1 MKVSFENIR
10 LASQRSL
17 TVKTVNGAA
26 KRCQPGF
33 RGFLRS
39 IVSSEAC
46 EEIGRCCQHVP
57 QLDALGRNTGGSC
70 FQAADFR
77 AKSIKHCTKIWSERL
92 PGGGDALHGVGQERD
107 GFHGDRLLARVAR
120 PLALDLLDE

>member
-1 MKVSFENIR
+1 MEVSFENIG
-10 LASQRSL
+10 LAPQRSL

-39 IVSSEAC
+39 IVSSKTC
-46 EEIGRCCQHVP
+46 EEISGGCQHVP
-57 QLDALGRNTGGSC
+57 KLDALGRNACGSC
-70 FQAADFR
+70 FEAADFR

-107 GFHGDRLLARVAR
+107 GFHGDCLLARVAW